1 MMYCERTTRYMWS
14 GDMWEGGEG
23 DNCFPRP
30 CTAQHSLPWPGVGR
44 TFGQDAVDAGC
55 AVKISAIVTTFH
67 HLQACSNTK
76 EMNKYFCSLTQG
88 YKIWTLACNGSSSYY
103 CLLFIVSYAS
113 LSKIQQE
120 FICKPHA
127 VLGQGVLIFQ
137 TTASNYMNEDIDH
150 SFLVPSACIRSHSC
164 FSSEFSFELPLGN
177 IRTFFKCH
185 LFWSQGVSQLQGDGG
200 EVKVLYMV
208 LSEYHL

>member
-76 EMNKYFCSLTQG
+76 ERNIFVPLPKDSKYGRWRLMG
-88 YKIWTLACNGSSSYY
+88 RRHIMMINL
-103 CLLFIVSYAS
+103 
-113 LSKIQQE
+113 
-120 FICKPHA
+120 
-127 VLGQGVLIFQ
+127 
-137 TTASNYMNEDIDH
+137 DI
-150 SFLVPSACIRSHSC
+150 
-164 FSSEFSFELPLGN
+164 
-177 IRTFFKCH
+177 
-185 LFWSQGVSQLQGDGG
+185 
-200 EVKVLYMV
+200 
-208 LSEYHL
+208 